1 MRGVSDGI
9 QDGSS
14 VDNGELDLGTVGR
27 AIARRKFW
35 IIGSTL
41 GCLACAAAFTT
52 LATPRYTAET
62 KVLVENQE
70 SYFTRPSGPVAV
82 DQQAQGIDPEA
93 VASQIQVVMS
103 RDLARSAIN
112 SLDLKGNPDF
122 DPTVKGPGFLT
133 NLLSLIGVGGRAVSI
148 EDRLIETYFDQLN
161 VSSVVKSRVIQI
173 EFSSRNP
180 DLAAKAANKIADL
193 YIANQSDAK
202 RESARAAAASLGELI
217 ASLREK
223 VSVAE
228 SKAEAFRATAGI
240 TLGANNITISGQQ
253 LADLNAQ
260 LTLAKAAR
268 AESQAKA
275 RTLREQLRQGRLG
288 DVSDVGN
295 NELIRRLSEQR
306 ATLRSQIASES
317 RTLLPGHPRI
327 KELSA
332 QLSELDGEIRLTV
345 ERTARALENDAQ
357 VASARVENLQTAIN
371 QQKKDV
377 GGASG
382 DEAKARELDR
392 EARLLKDQLES
403 SVTKYQ
409 EALARE
415 NSESTPGDARIISR
429 AVPPSLPSFPKKV
442 PILAFSGIAGFI
454 LSLGAVVSA
463 ELLSGRAY
471 APAAPMAPV
480 GEVDPEAAV
489 AGEPAAPRR
498 LVSDNAR
505 AAPVRSSRAAR
516 LDRAPAAPDPLSDLA
531 TRLAASPPS
540 DFARRILVTTEAGE
554 VSARAVAAILG
565 RALARDRQAILVEL
579 ASENAATDERAGLS
593 ELISGEATFE
603 DAIHRELPSR
613 LHVLP
618 AGRSRIVHDEDC
630 ELILDALSRT
640 YDFVILSAPP
650 LADDELALAI
660 APDADVAIL
669 ACKGEP
675 DAVAM
680 QELALAGAG
689 EIIAHAAP
697 AAATGR
703 TAA

>member
-1 MRGVSDGI
+1 MRGVSDGY
-9 QDGSS
+9 QGGSS
-14 VDNGELDLGTVGR
+14 ADNGELDIGSVGR
-27 AIARRKFW
+27 AIVHRKLW
-35 IIGSTL
+35 VIGSTL
-41 GCLACAAAFTT
+41 GCLACAAVFVT

-62 KVLVENQE
+62 KVIVENQE
-70 SYFTRPSGPVAV
+70 SYFTRPSGPVQV
-82 DQQAQGIDPEA
+82 DQQTQGIDPEA
-93 VASQIQVVMS
+93 VASQIQLVMS
-103 RDLARSAIN
+103 RDLARSAIKA
-112 SLDLKGNPDF
+112 LDLKGNPDF
-122 DPTVKGPGFLT
+122 DPTANGPGLMAR
-133 NLLSLIGVGGRAVSI
+133 LGSLIGAGGRAISPD
-148 EDRLIETYFDQLN
+148 DRLLETYFEQLN

-180 DLAAKAANKIADL
+180 DLAAKAANKVADL
-193 YIANQSDAK
+193 YIAVQADAK

-217 ASLREK
+217 ATLRDK
-223 VSVAE
+223 VSQAE
-228 SKAEAFRATAGI
+228 SKAEAFRANAGI
-240 TLGANNITISGQQ
+240 TMGANNITISGQQ

-275 RTLREQLRQGRLG
+275 RMLREQLRQGRLG

-357 VASARVENLQTAIN
+357 VASARVDNLQTAIN
-371 QQKKDV
+371 QQKRDV

-429 AVPPSLPSFPKKV
+429 AVAPPLPSFPKKV
-442 PILAFSGIAGFI
+442 PILAFSGVAGLI
-454 LSLGAVVSA
+454 LSIGALISA
-463 ELLSGRAY
+463 ELMSGRAY
-471 APAAPMAPV
+471 APAAPVEGAEPDV
-480 GEVDPEAAV
+480 GVDEQ
-489 AGEPAAPRR
+489 PAAPRR
-498 LVSDNAR
+498 AVVDDAVGAPAR
-505 AAPVRSSRAAR
+505 PRRMSRR
-516 LDRAPAAPDPLSDLA
+516 DRAPAEPDALADLA
-531 TRLAASPPS
+531 TRLAGSPSS
-540 DFARRILVTTEAGE
+540 DFARRILVTTESGE
-554 VSARAVAAILG
+554 VSARAIAATLG
-565 RALARDRQAILVEL
+565 RSLARDRQAILVEL
-579 ASENAATDERAGLS
+579 APESPARDDRLGLS
-593 ELISGEATFE
+593 DLISGAATFE
-603 DAIHRELPSR
+603 DAIHRELQSR

-618 AGRSRIVHDEDC
+618 AGRSRVVHDDDC

-640 YDFVILSAPP
+640 YDFVILAAAP
-650 LADDELALAI
+650 LADDDLALAI

-669 ACKGEP
+669 ACKAEP
-675 DAVAM
+675 DSVAM

-689 EIIAHAAP
+689 EILSYVAP
-697 AAATGR
+697 STATGR